1 MNWDA
6 LLNETLWINLA
17 IVLGITIV
25 SYLALRAILGIVT
38 RRLNKLATGSKTKFL
53 GIAAELLSR
62 TSNLLIL
69 AFSLLIALKT
79 VELSPRWESTMSHGW
94 FIALA
99 FQIALWM
106 DTGVRLWMESLTR
119 DGKARNPVTTTI
131 IGIMI
136 RIVVWTMMLL
146 SILANLG
153 VDITAMIASLGV
165 GGIAIA
171 LAVQTLLSD
180 IFASLSIGV
189 DKPFEIGDFVVFGE
203 VAGNIEH
210 IGLKTTRIRALSGE
224 QVVIANADLLRQIV
238 HNYKRMNTR
247 RIVFKFGITY
257 NTPTEKVKE
266 VAALVKRIIEGIEV
280 AKFDRAHFLG
290 FDDSQLTFEVVY
302 IMQVSDYNK
311 YMDTQQEINLALL
324 QGIRDMDVQFAF
336 PTRSIEFI
344 GGQLPEINVAGVPQ
358 QKPAANQNAAD
369 TDTHM
374 PGARPT

>member
-1 MNWDA
+1 MNWDVMYSQA
-6 LLNETLWINLA
+6 FWLNVA
-17 IVLGITIV
+17 IILGVTVV
-25 SYLALRAILGIVT
+25 SYLLINAIVKLVTNRLRS
-38 RRLNKLATGSKTKFL
+38 LAKGSKTGFVT
-53 GIAAELLSR
+53 IAAEMLR
-62 TSNLLIL
+62 HTSQVLIIAL
-69 AFSLLIALKT
+69 SLLIALK
-79 VELSPRWESTMSHGW
+79 VVALPGRWEAAMSHGW

-106 DTGVRLWMESLTR
+106 DTAVRLWMDSLTR

-131 IGIMI
+131 IGVMV

-153 VDITAMIASLGV
+153 VNITAMVASLGV

-180 IFASLSIGV
+180 VFASLSIGI
-189 DKPFEIGDFVVFGE
+189 DKPFEIGDFVVFGS

-210 IGLKTTRIRALSGE
+210 IGLKTTRIRSLSGE
-224 QVVIANADLLRQIV
+224 QVVCANADLLKQIL

-257 NTPTEKVKE
+257 NTPSAKVRE
-266 VAALVKRIIEGIEV
+266 VGALVKRIIDGVEN
-280 AKFDRAHFLG
+280 ANFDRAHFIA

-302 IMQVSDYNK
+302 IMQVPDYGK
-311 YMDTQQEINLALL
+311 YMDAQQEINLQLL
-324 QGIRDMDVQFAF
+324 DGLRSLDVQFAF

-344 GGQLPEINVAGVPQ
+344 GGTFPEVSVAGVPQ
-358 QKPAANQNAAD
+358 EKQAANQEDASRGEPIRQA
-369 TDTHM
+369 
-374 PGARPT
+374 

>member
-6 LLNETLWINLA
+6 MYSQTFWLNVA
-17 IVLGITIV
+17 IILGVTVV
-25 SYLALRAILGIVT
+25 SYLLINAIVKIVT
-38 RRLNKLATGSKTKFL
+38 NRLRHLAKGSKTGFVT
-53 GIAAELLSR
+53 IAAEMLSH
-62 TSNLLIL
+62 TSQVLIIAL
-69 AFSLLIALKT
+69 SLLIALK
-79 VELSPRWESTMSHGW
+79 VVSLPGRWEAAMSHGW

-106 DTGVRLWMESLTR
+106 DTAVRLWMDSLTR

-131 IGIMI
+131 IGVMV

-153 VDITAMIASLGV
+153 VNITAMVASLGV

-180 IFASLSIGV
+180 VFASLSIGI
-189 DKPFEIGDFVVFGE
+189 DKPFEIGDFVVFGS

-210 IGLKTTRIRALSGE
+210 IGLKTTRIRSLSGE
-224 QVVIANADLLRQIV
+224 QVVCANADLLKQTL

-257 NTPTEKVKE
+257 DTPTEKVRE
-266 VAALVKRIIEGIEV
+266 VGALVKRIIEGVEN
-280 AKFDRAHFLG
+280 ANFDRAHFIA

-302 IMQVSDYNK
+302 IMQVPDYGQ
-311 YMDTQQEINLALL
+311 YMDAQQEINLQLL
-324 QGIRDMDVQFAF
+324 DGMRSMGVQFAL

-344 GGQLPEINVAGVPQ
+344 GGRFPEVSVAGVPQ
-358 QKPAANQNAAD
+358 DKPAANQQDPRGEPVRQA
-369 TDTHM
+369 
-374 PGARPT
+374 

>member
-1 MNWDA
+1 
-6 LLNETLWINLA
+6 
-17 IVLGITIV
+17 
-25 SYLALRAILGIVT
+25 
-38 RRLNKLATGSKTKFL
+38 
-53 GIAAELLSR
+53 
-62 TSNLLIL
+62 
-69 AFSLLIALKT
+69 
-79 VELSPRWESTMSHGW
+79 
-94 FIALA
+94 
-99 FQIALWM
+99 
-106 DTGVRLWMESLTR
+106 
-119 DGKARNPVTTTI
+119 I

-153 VDITAMIASLGV
+153 VDITAMVASLGV

-257 NTPTEKVKE
+257 NTPTDKVKE
-266 VAALVKRIIEGIEV
+266 VAALVKRIIDGIEV

-302 IMQVSDYNK
+302 IMQVSDYNR

-324 QGIRDMDVQFAF
+324 EGMREMGVQFAF
-336 PTRSIEFI
+336 PTRSVEFI
-344 GGQLPEINVAGVPQ
+344 GGSLPEISVAGVPQ
-358 QKPAANQNAAD
+358 EKPAANQNGVDAERQSRDAQ
-369 TDTHM
+369 
-374 PGARPT
+374 PRA

>member
-6 LLNETLWINLA
+6 LLNETFWINMA
-17 IVLGITIV
+17 IVVGITLV
-25 SYLALRAILGIVT
+25 SYLVLRTILGIVT
-38 RRLNKLATGSKTKFL
+38 RRLNTLASRSKTPFL
-53 GIAAELLSR
+53 GIAAELLAR
-62 TSNLLIL
+62 TSRLLIL
-69 AFSLLIALKT
+69 AFSLLIALKA
-79 VELSPRWESTMSHGW
+79 VELPERWESTMSHGW

-153 VDITAMIASLGV
+153 VDITAMVASLGV

-180 IFASLSIGV
+180 VFASLSIGV

-203 VAGNIEH
+203 VAGTIEH

-224 QVVIANADLLRQIV
+224 QIVISNADLLRQIV

-257 NTPTEKVKE
+257 NTPSEKVKD
-266 VAALVKRIIEGIEV
+266 VAALVKRIIDGIEI

-302 IMQVSDYNK
+302 IMQVSDYNR

-324 QGIRDMDVQFAF
+324 DGIRDMGVQFAF
-336 PTRSIEFI
+336 PTRSVEFI
-344 GGQLPEINVAGVPQ
+344 GGRLPEVTVAGLPREESAPAQDAPPSQPPQ
-358 QKPAANQNAAD
+358 DAQ
-369 TDTHM
+369 
-374 PGARPT
+374 PTA